1 MNIIAFIKDRAR
13 FYNCPACAKNLE
25 SCEVKMLKQAES
37 HLTVEVTCAN
47 CDVTFIVV
55 LAVQYNADDVM
66 DDAVEEAGQTVAS
79 GSRSGAAPISHD
91 EVLDVHDLLRDFK
104 GNFKDL
110 LRSSDPRSN

>member
-13 FYNCPACAKNLE
+13 YYNCPACTKNLD
-25 SCEVKMLKQAES
+25 SCEVRMLKQAES
-37 HLTVEVTCAN
+37 HLTVEVTCAK
-47 CDVTFIVV
+47 CSVTFIVV
-55 LAVQYNADDVM
+55 LAIQYNGDEGAEEL
-66 DDAVEEAGQTVAS
+66 VEEPAIHGH
-79 GSRSGAAPISHD
+79 RSDADPITQD